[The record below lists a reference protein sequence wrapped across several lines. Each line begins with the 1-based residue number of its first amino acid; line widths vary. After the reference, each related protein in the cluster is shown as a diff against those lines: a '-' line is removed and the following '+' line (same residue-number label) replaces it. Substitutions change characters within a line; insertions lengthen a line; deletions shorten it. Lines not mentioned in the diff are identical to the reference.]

1 MGVESLAYAAWAMT
15 AVAAAGS
22 AASTYSANQ
31 QAQAQ
36 DRATRQAEENAKKQ
50 YEQSSQELRRQQQ
63 NQADLSGI
71 LAMNQQKTLSGG
83 STIRLSASPVA
94 SSDQGECN
102 ARREVFT
109 RFGENLS
116 RW

>member
-15 AVAAAGS
+15 AVAAAGT

-31 QAQAQ
+31 QAKAQ
-36 DRATRQAEENAKKQ
+36 DRATRQAEENARKQ

-83 STIRLSASPVA
+83 STMLTGASGTPKNQLKLGGG
-94 SSDQGECN
+94 SSTLG
-102 ARREVFT
+102 
-109 RFGENLS
+109 GL
-116 RW
+116 